1 MDDIEMDRDFIDE
14 LNAKACPLLF
24 PTTVEVSVLREFLE
38 MELKDKFEGE
48 QLYHYTNC
56 KVAQEL
62 FKENAD
68 LWCTHY
74 RFMNDSKEW
83 FSGLELIGDILRNQ
97 GCDELADEVDLLPEK
112 IGCAP
117 WITSFSMNCDKASM
131 WGMYCDRS
139 KGGFAFG
146 FNRLDLE
153 QLIDQKN
160 QSSQDEYFLLPC
172 IYDADSVKKIL
183 RYILDECH
191 SDEDE
196 HLCREGCEH
205 ELATRVLSRIFFLSL
220 IVKHPSFD
228 YEKEWRLIVRK
239 HDTPPLDDEGLRLLY
254 CKKKTHIFSSLFEVR
269 QINEMT
275 DEEMPHILSG
285 LFEVRKLDEA
295 NTEEKPHILSGVFDK
310 PLREYFARI
319 VVSPCGN
326 VDGNFKWVAKKKAE
340 YNLNGLSIIKSSSPY
355 NGR

>member
-1 MDDIEMDRDFIDE
+1 MEDMEIDRDSVDE
-14 LNAKACPLLF
+14 LNAKVCPLVF
-24 PTTVEVSVLREFLE
+24 PTTEEVVLLRDSLKGQLSDSLNVEL
-38 MELKDKFEGE
+38 
-48 QLYHYTNC
+48 LYHYTNC
-56 KVAQEL
+56 EVAQEL

-97 GCDELADEVDLLPEK
+97 GSDELADEVDLLPEK

-139 KGGFAFG
+139 NGGFALG
-146 FNRLDLE
+146 FNLVDLE

-160 QSSQDEYFLLPC
+160 KSSQDEYFLLPC
-172 IYDADSVKKIL
+172 IYDTNTVKSIL
-183 RYILDECH
+183 TYILDECH

-196 HLCREGCEH
+196 HLCKEGCVC
-205 ELATRVLSRIFFLSL
+205 ELTPRILSRIFFLSL

-228 YEKEWRLIVRK
+228 YEDEWRLIVRK
-239 HDTPPLDDEGLRLLY
+239 HDALPLEDEGLRMLY
-254 CKKKTHIFSSLFEVR
+254 SNSD
-269 QINEMT
+269 
-275 DEEMPHILSG
+275 DEKPHIVSG
-285 LFEVRKLDEA
+285 LFE
-295 NTEEKPHILSGVFDK
+295 K
-310 PLREYFARI
+310 PLRDYFAQI
-319 VVSPCGN
+319 IVSPCGN
-326 VDGNFKWVAKKKAE
+326 VDANFSCMAKKKAK

>member
-24 PTTVEVSVLREFLE
+24 PTTEEVSELREFLE

-56 KVAQEL
+56 NVAQEL
-62 FKENAD
+62 LKENAD

-74 RFMNDSKEW
+74 RFMNDNKEW
-83 FSGLELIGDILRNQ
+83 LGGLELISGILRAQ
-97 GCDELADEVDLLPEK
+97 GRDELADEVNSLPEK
-112 IGCAP
+112 IGCTP

-131 WGMYCDRS
+131 WGMYCDRN
-139 KGGFAFG
+139 KGGFALG
-146 FNRLDLE
+146 FNRLGLE
-153 QLIDQKN
+153 QLIDKKN
-160 QSSQDEYFLLPC
+160 KSSHDEYFLLPC
-172 IYDADSVKKIL
+172 IYDRDSVEKVL
-183 RYILDECH
+183 MYILDECH

-196 HLCREGCEH
+196 YLCREGCEY
-205 ELATRVLSRIFFLSL
+205 ELTPRILSRIFFLSL

-228 YEKEWRLIVRK
+228 YENEWRLIVRK
-239 HDTPPLDDEGLRLLY
+239 HDVYPLDNEGLRLLY
-254 CKKKTHIFSSLFEVR
+254 SNS
-269 QINEMT
+269 
-275 DEEMPHILSG
+275 D
-285 LFEVRKLDEA
+285 
-295 NTEEKPHILSGVFDK
+295 EEKPHIVSGLFEK
-310 PLREYFARI
+310 PLREYFTRI
-319 VVSPCGN
+319 IVSPCGN